1 MSLASTGGLQ
11 KRRRSIG
18 EVGFSLVELL
28 VVIAIV
34 AVLASLIVP
43 ALGKAKQQAQGM
55 QCLSNTRQLTLGWL
69 MYADDHDGSLC
80 PNGLGFKQGW
90 VQGILNF
97 DSNFTDNTNLIFLT
111 DPQYAKLAP
120 YVSTPAVYMC
130 PADRSEV
137 RMGRRLFPRVRTLAM
152 NDAIGSNAEGAS
164 LPVSYGWRTYRKI
177 NQLIAPSPSKLW
189 LLIEQHPDSI
199 NDGRFEVD
207 CQNQDKAAR
216 LVDFPAN
223 FHNNASGVSFAD
235 GHAETHRWVSAA
247 TLQPNKYCGCL
258 SHYAA
263 QGLFINA
270 PHSPDLAW
278 LQERTSAK
286 K

>member
-130 PADRSEV
+130 PADRE
-137 RMGRRLFPRVRTLAM
+137 RVRRWADVFPTGEDAGDERRHRQQCRGRLA
-152 NDAIGSNAEGAS
+152 ACQLRLA
-164 LPVSYGWRTYRKI
+164 RTYRKI
-177 NQLIAPSPSKLW
+177 NYIGAPSPSSSGCSSGNTN
-189 LLIEQHPDSI
+189 SI